1 MSKGS
6 EGPERGKGGK
16 GPDGPE
22 NRRPAVRARSRSADA
37 VKRKVLE
44 GER

>member
-6 EGPERGKGGK
+6 EGPEKGKGSK
-16 GPDGPE
+16 GPEKNGVK
-22 NRRPAVRARSRSADA
+22 AKSRSADA
-37 VKRKVLE
+37 VKRKALE